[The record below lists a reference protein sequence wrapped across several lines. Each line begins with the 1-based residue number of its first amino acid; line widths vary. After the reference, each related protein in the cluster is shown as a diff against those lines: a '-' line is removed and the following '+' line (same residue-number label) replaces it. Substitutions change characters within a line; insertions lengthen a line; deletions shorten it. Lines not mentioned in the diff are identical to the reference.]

1 MYRKFLLHV
10 SVLGV
15 LLVLTDLLVGG
26 VFRHFYESCRYGAIG
41 RQVYCFTRSD
51 EDILILGASTAS
63 HHYVPSILA
72 DSLGMRC
79 FNAGSDGMPVF
90 YHYGLLSNYKGKR
103 KPRIVVYDMNHDAD
117 LFRSNIGK
125 FTLEAALGRL
135 SPYYGRTPEMDS
147 LYGLEGATVGLKYMS
162 RMYRYNSKLL
172 EVIKC
177 RCISPRQDDGYEAI
191 TGSLPQNT
199 MIEPLEGIGS
209 VDPQK
214 VACLRK
220 LIAYTRRNDI
230 KLVFVISPH
239 FYRVEDEIYH
249 IGKEVAA
256 ENGILLIDMLNL
268 PELMRPEY
276 FVDETHM
283 NDAGARKFT
292 AILSE
297 HLRETIKEEYLWTY

>member
-1 MYRKFLLHV
+1 MSFLRFL
-10 SVLGV
+10 
-15 LLVLTDLLVGG
+15 
-26 VFRHFYESCRYGAIG
+26 YCC

-51 EDILILGASTAS
+51 EDVLIIGASTAS

-79 FNAGSDGMPVF
+79 FNAGSDGIPVF

-103 KPRIVVYDMNHDAD
+103 KPQIVVYDMNHDAD

-147 LYGLEGATVGLKYMS
+147 LYGLDGATSRLKYVS

-172 EVIKC
+172 ELIKC
-177 RCISPRQDDGYEAI
+177 RYISPRQDDGYEAL
-191 TGSLPQNT
+191 TDSLPKNT
-199 MIEPLEGIGS
+199 MIEPLRGIGS
-209 VDPQK
+209 VDLQK

-220 LIAYTRRNDI
+220 LIAYTRRNNI
-230 KLVFVISPH
+230 KLVFVISPR
-239 FYRVEDEIYH
+239 FYSVEDEVYH
-249 IGKEVAA
+249 IGKEVAE

-268 PELMRPEY
+268 PEPMSPEY
-276 FVDETHM
+276 FADETHM
-283 NDAGARKFT
+283 NDTGARKFT
-292 AILSE
+292 AILAGC
-297 HLRETIKEEYLWTY
+297 LRETVKK